1 MIMLPFPSCSLHTR
15 LNTFSF
21 VFNTWGKKI
30 SFLLLFTYSL
40 FLLCVCVSHDTCS
53 GTQAEIM
60 GQDPG
65 TNSGH
70 HACVI

>member
-1 MIMLPFPSCSLHTR
+1 M
-15 LNTFSF
+15 
-21 VFNTWGKKI
+21 GEI

-40 FLLCVCVSHDTCS
+40 FLLFAYVSHDTHS
-53 GTQAEIM
+53 GTQAEVT